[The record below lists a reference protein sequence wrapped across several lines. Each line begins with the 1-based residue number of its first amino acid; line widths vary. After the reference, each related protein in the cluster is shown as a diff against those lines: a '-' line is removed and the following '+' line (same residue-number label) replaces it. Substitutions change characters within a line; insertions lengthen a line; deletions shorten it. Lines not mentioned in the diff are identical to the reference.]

1 MTYFYTFIPSG
12 LSYHFSPN
20 LKSFI
25 SIFDFVQLVKKSR
38 LKKKKQQE
46 KKGICIKVMIQLL
59 TQWGIRT
66 ILTLS
71 HRATRM
77 AL

>member
-25 SIFDFVQLVKKSR
+25 SIFGFVQLVKKSR
-38 LKKKKQQE
+38 LKKK
-46 KKGICIKVMIQLL
+46 
-59 TQWGIRT
+59 
-66 ILTLS
+66 
-71 HRATRM
+71 ATRKERNM
-77 AL
+77 HQGHDPAFNPVRH

>member
-25 SIFDFVQLVKKSR
+25 SIFGFVQLVKKITF
-38 LKKKKQQE
+38 KKKK
-46 KKGICIKVMIQLL
+46 
-59 TQWGIRT
+59 
-66 ILTLS
+66 
-71 HRATRM
+71 ATRKERNM
-77 AL
+77 HQGHDPAFNPVRH